1 VPQAT
6 LKHLTANGTVSWEKN
21 SFKNGRGRG
30 RVSEIKKIKRMG
42 EGEEEWE
49 RTRIKKGGVEEGEGK
64 WERARLKK
72 LKGWER
78 ETESEREGEL

>member
-42 EGEEEWE
+42 EGEEE
-49 RTRIKKGGVEEGEGK
+49 
-64 WERARLKK
+64 
-72 LKGWER
+72 
-78 ETESEREGEL
+78 